1 MKLFPKFITK
11 APKHIALMWNYR
23 KNRTI
28 ANDLVISLSI
38 IISII
43 VAVIGGIFFLI
54 TIEDAKRDWQIETEQ
69 TASEIATMLAE
80 SVWSLNEE
88 QMMQILTVYLQ
99 TELISGIKVED
110 KGKILFHKES
120 PKKTKIK
127 VVKKAIVKEIPF
139 KSGKKEQQIGFIEV
153 YYSGEHIKKLIETML
168 SLGFVVVFIVVIGVF
183 FGTRVVLNTLLTK
196 RLNEF
201 LPIIRNIAEGN
212 YNLWIGSVPQ
222 RDFNEIISAVNYMTS
237 EIRTRTEA
245 LKLSEKKL
253 IEANQLLD
261 HRVKERTFQLENLNQ
276 ELLFAKDQA
285 ESAAKAKSFFLAN
298 MSHEIRTPMNG
309 VIAASDLALAETA
322 VPSRI
327 KRYLEM
333 INNSAYS
340 LLGIINDILDFSKI
354 EAGKIDIEYSQFNF
368 FRILERIRDTFAYQV
383 SEKNI
388 EFLMDINSDIPYLL
402 IGDSLRIQQILT
414 NLIGNAIKFSKK
426 DGVVVL
432 GVEHSQISESEIV
445 LNFFVKDNGIGISE
459 SHLDKLF
466 EPFSQEDAST
476 TRKYGGTGLGLTITK
491 RLVELMGGRIS
502 AISKLS
508 EGSTFFVELKFTVGK
523 NGELNDMVFPD
534 MLADMNVLVVD
545 DNAISCEI
553 VKKILI
559 GYVKDVSVASSGE
572 EALELFD
579 IYRSSGSSDDKP
591 FGLII
596 TDWKMENINGIE
608 LAEKIRNEKKSNIP
622 IIMMTGFSK
631 SAEQSAAR
639 KAGINA
645 FLTKPVN
652 PSTLLDAIVQIFC
665 GDMKQEQ
672 ELVTESSMYHD
683 KFKGV
688 HILLAED
695 NATNQEIAIAVL
707 QGTGSTVDIA
717 DNGEKAVQMIC
728 QQFDSNKIPYNL
740 VLMDIQMPVMDGF
753 EATRQIRQG
762 SITPEI
768 PIIAMTAHAMKG
780 DMERCLAA
788 GMNDYVAKPI
798 RPTDL
803 FRTMSKYLTKQI
815 AKTSINSKSHPSIIE
830 PTELITDP
838 SKVIN
843 PIDPTDSVH
852 SISHSSTINPT
863 DTLYSTKQADEPQKN
878 KNKELFF
885 DMNGAIERLGISQP
899 TYIKILK
906 GFGEEV
912 HEKIEHFWQAFH
924 SKDIILLQRLA
935 HSIKGGSGSICA
947 DELYKASEILDFA
960 CRKFIDSNEN
970 SSDVE
975 SNLSS
980 IEPLLIDVDSKIK
993 DLINAVKNLDIDSDQ
1008 VNPTSIES
1016 EELNIVSQINK
1027 LAIPVAPPPTPSPT
1041 MEGGKNYSIPLGRDG
1056 EGQNTYQESYITTNN
1071 DFNKKLLNTIMENLA
1086 KELNSYSPLKSEEII
1101 DNLSETLLS
1110 WHIDK
1115 FNPTIS
1121 KLKKMVKNYDF
1132 EEAQELLNSI
1142 EKELDFSND
1151 F

>member
-1 MKLFPKFITK
+1 MKLFPKF
-11 APKHIALMWNYR
+11 IALMWNYR

-28 ANDLVISLSI
+28 ANDLIISLSI
-38 IISII
+38 IISFI
-43 VAVIGGIFFLI
+43 VAVIGGVFFLI
-54 TIEDAKRDWQIETEQ
+54 TIEDAKRDWQIDTDK
-69 TASEIATMLAE
+69 TTGEIATMIAE
-80 SVWSLNEE
+80 SVWSLNDE

-110 KGKILFHKES
+110 KSSILFHKEP
-120 PKKTKIK
+120 PKEVGIK
-127 VVKKAIVKEIPF
+127 VVKKDIVKQNLF
-139 KSGKKEQQIGFIEV
+139 NDSKKGQRIGFIEI
-153 YYSGEHIKKLIETML
+153 YYSKEHIRKLTENML

-183 FGTRVVLNTLLTK
+183 FGTRIVLNKLLTK

-201 LPIIRNIAEGN
+201 LLIIRNIAQGN
-212 YNLWIGSVPQ
+212 YNLLIGSVPQ
-222 RDFNEIISAVNYMTS
+222 RDFNEIVFAVNYMTS

-245 LKLSEKKL
+245 LQLSEKKL
-253 IEANQLLD
+253 IEANQLLE
-261 HRVKERTFQLENLNQ
+261 HRVKERTLQLENLNQ
-276 ELLFAKDQA
+276 ELLFSKEQA
-285 ESAAKAKSFFLAN
+285 ESAEKAKSFFLAN

-309 VIAASDLALAETA
+309 VIAASDLALAETS

-368 FRILERIRDTFAYQV
+368 FRILERIRDTFAYHV
-383 SEKNI
+383 SERNI
-388 EFLMDINSDIPYLL
+388 EFLMDINSDVPYLL

-432 GVEHSQISESEIV
+432 GVEHSQISESEV
-445 LNFFVKDNGIGISE
+445 RLSFFVKDNGIGMSE
-459 SHLDKLF
+459 SHLNKMF

-502 AISKLS
+502 AISKLG
-508 EGSTFFVELKFTVGK
+508 EGSTFFVELKFAIGK

-534 MLADMNVLVVD
+534 MLADMHVLVVD

-579 IYRSSGSSDDKP
+579 IYRSSPSSNDKP

-639 KAGINA
+639 KSGINA

-695 NATNQEIAIAVL
+695 NTTNQEIAIAVL

-740 VLMDIQMPVMDGF
+740 VLMDIQMPIMDGF
-753 EATRQIRQG
+753 EATSQIRQG
-762 SITPEI
+762 SVTPDIT
-768 PIIAMTAHAMKG
+768 IIAMTAHAMKG

-815 AKTSINSKSHPSIIE
+815 AKTSINSKSH
-830 PTELITDP
+830 
-838 SKVIN
+838 
-843 PIDPTDSVH
+843 
-852 SISHSSTINPT
+852 SSTINPS
-863 DTLYSTKQADEPQKN
+863 DTLHSTKQADEPE

-906 GFGEEV
+906 GFGEEL

-947 DELYKASEILDFA
+947 DELYKASEALDFA
-960 CRKFIDSNEN
+960 CRKFIDSNDN
-970 SSDVE
+970 GFDVE

-980 IEPLLIDVDSKIK
+980 IEPLLIDVDSRIK
-993 DLINAVKNLDIDSDQ
+993 DLINAVKNLDTDLDQ
-1008 VNPTSIES
+1008 VNPKSIES
-1016 EELNIVSQINK
+1016 EELNI
-1027 LAIPVAPPPTPSPT
+1027 
-1041 MEGGKNYSIPLGRDG
+1041 
-1056 EGQNTYQESYITTNN
+1056 TTNN
-1071 DFNKKLLNTIMENLA
+1071 DSNKNLLNAIVENLA
-1086 KELNSYSPLKSEEII
+1086 KELDSYNPLKSEEII

-1110 WHIDK
+1110 WHIHK
-1115 FNPTIS
+1115 FDPTIS
-1121 KLKKMVKNYDF
+1121 KLKKMVRNYDF

-1142 EKELDFSND
+1142 AKELDLSNE